1 MVSGALILANV
12 AVYAVLAYL
21 GSNVMEMD
29 ERFWYMFGLSRD
41 GFWSGGWWQPVTSM
55 FFHFNFPHLGYNM
68 VFLALFGP
76 KCEELYGTRRFL
88 LIYLGSGLFVSL
100 ALILHPPGPGVA
112 GGASGAIFGVLGANL
127 VALRG
132 KYPRGIKTSLIYG
145 FLFFVLAEAAGFE
158 AHLGGFAFGFAV
170 GYVITRDWYPQS
182 EEKVELDGQDVDA
195 LEREMEEMKD

>member
-1 MVSGALILANV
+1 MVSGTLILANV
-12 AVYAVLAYL
+12 AVYVVLAYL
-21 GSNVMEMD
+21 GSNAMEMD

-41 GFWSGGWWQPVTSM
+41 EFWSGGWWQPVTSM

-76 KCEELYGTRRFL
+76 KCEELYGKRRFL
-88 LIYLGSGLFVSL
+88 LIYFGSGLFVSL
-100 ALILHPPGPGVA
+100 ALILHPPPGPA
-112 GGASGAIFGVLGANL
+112 AGASSAIFGILGANL

-145 FLFFVLAEAAGFE
+145 FLFLIMAEAVGFR

-182 EEKVELDGQDVDA
+182 EGKVELDGQDVDA
-195 LEREMEEMKD
+195 LEREMEEMKN